1 MAVQVLT
8 PSFSAGQLSDVST
21 PRGSPQPGTPR
32 WLSPISE
39 VGSSPLQQLGLQLSY
54 TGEVPCALQNA
65 ASAELASK
73 LEAVPGSPPVTP
85 PDQAQ
90 AEFAT
95 PKRPT
100 PTLEFPKAARDASS
114 TPTLLLPPAA
124 PSFGSCL
131 PLKKLHSGKLHLTA
145 RANSTPGLLHVD
157 VGSLARQASAD
168 LKARHDLE
176 TKRLELSAEGTGDGG
191 EIPLLPSASGRTSRL
206 PLMHPVHQLLHYTPI
221 KFALC

>member
-39 VGSSPLQQLGLQLSY
+39 VGSSPLQQLGSQPSY
-54 TGEVPCALQNA
+54 AGEVPCALQNA
-65 ASAELASK
+65 ASAELASN
-73 LEAVPGSPPVTP
+73 LEAAPRSPPGTP
-85 PDQAQ
+85 AGQAQ
-90 AEFAT
+90 VEFAT

-100 PTLEFPKAARDASS
+100 PTLEFPKAAMDASS

-124 PSFGSCL
+124 PSFGGCL

-145 RANSTPGLLHVD
+145 RASSTPGLLHVD

-176 TKRLELSAEGTGDGG
+176 TKRLELSAEGTSDGG
-191 EIPLLPSASGRTSRL
+191 ETPLLPTVAHEGCLYTSGPSDL
-206 PLMHPVHQLLHYTPI
+206 AVYANKHV
-221 KFALC
+221 LC